1 VSRRGRAIAALN
13 TMPRARAHRAGAA
26 AVAVLAILVVQA
38 EPQAQG
44 AGRIAGTVLDPVGNP
59 LTGVVVA
66 LAGIPGL
73 EASTDREGRFVLE
86 PVPHGDHVITAT
98 LADVARGTRSV
109 RVVGGQTT
117 VTLTLSIRLADR
129 VMVTADKTGER
140 ELQEVPAAVSALS
153 NQQLA
158 QREAHTI
165 ADLAG
170 LVPSVTF
177 SQNTGFAQLT
187 IRGIG
192 TNAPFAGSDPSSA
205 VYLDG
210 VYLARPA
217 GVLGDFVDL
226 ERVEVLRGPQG
237 TLYGRNVVGGAINL
251 ITNLP
256 TNERKLSARIVL
268 GNFQTARAEATLS
281 GPIVPGRIMAS
292 VSVLRGVSE
301 GFIKDLDH
309 PAKPLGGTDVTATR
323 GTLRVFFNDRSELR
337 VTGDFTHRD
346 PTPSFYPKV
355 LAVKPGFTVDN
366 PPDLHQVR
374 TSTPSESRSV
384 HYGGSAQF
392 IWKPA
397 ASTVLRSLF
406 AARRLDYNVFVDSDS
421 TELNLATSHPHE
433 IHHQISEELTITSEL
448 PGFTATGGV
457 FSFTDVDRQPTDV
470 ELIAAGVVNRLNPT
484 VDTKS
489 IAAFGQ
495 VKVAL
500 GSRLSGIIGVRYSR
514 DDKTMDNFGV
524 SEVGHTAVSSFRYLD
539 SIAATAWTPRFGL
552 DFRIA
557 DGALAYVSATR
568 GFKSG
573 GFNPSARSA
582 SGGFAPEWAWAYEAG
597 FKSSALND
605 RLKANGAAFYTD
617 YADLQVQTPIRP
629 GVVEITN
636 AATATI
642 RGVEVE
648 GQGQPA
654 PGLRL
659 GGHVAWLDA
668 RYDRY
673 AAVGPG
679 GSPVDVA
686 GRWLSNVPEWSGR
699 IWLEYA
705 RPLGRLGV
713 LLLSLDVIR
722 QGTVYFTPIND
733 TIQRQ
738 GPYGLV
744 NANITVR
751 PRPSWSVG
759 LYARN
764 LTDTDYIIGTNSV
777 PPPAIAGL
785 PGERRRFGVQ
795 FTLTR

>member
-1 VSRRGRAIAALN
+1 VTESSPASSIAA
-13 TMPRARAHRAGAA
+13 RKAA
-26 AVAVLAILVVQA
+26 AGLLVTMLLQA
-38 EPQAQG
+38 DLHAQG
-44 AGRIAGTVLDPVGNP
+44 VGRVAGRVQDLAGNP
-59 LTGVVVA
+59 LKGVLIT
-66 LAGIPGL
+66 LAGMPTL
-73 EASTDREGRFVLE
+73 EARTDDEGRFALE
-86 PVPHGDHVITAT
+86 AVPGGDRVITAT
-98 LADVARGTRSV
+98 LEGFAPGTRIV
-109 RVVGGQTT
+109 RVVDGETA
-117 VTLTLSIRLADR
+117 VVSMTLSIQILEE
-129 VMVTADKTGER
+129 VFVTADKTGER
-140 ELQEVPAAVSALS
+140 ELQKVPAAVSVLTGE
-153 NQQLA
+153 QLHR
-158 QREAHTI
+158 REAHSV

-192 TNAPFAGSDPSSA
+192 TNAVFAGSDPSSA

-217 GVLGDFVDL
+217 GVLGDFLDL

-237 TLYGRNVVGGAINL
+237 TLYGRNVVGGAIHL

-256 TNERKLSARIVL
+256 TNERKLSTRVVL
-268 GNFQTARAEATLS
+268 GNFQTVRAEVGLS
-281 GPIVPGRIMAS
+281 GPIVPDRIMAS
-292 VSVLRGVSE
+292 VSALRGVSD
-301 GFIKDLDH
+301 GFIEDLDH
-309 PAKPLGGTDVTATR
+309 PANPLGGTDVTATR
-323 GTLRVFFNDRSELR
+323 GTLRVLFNDRSELR

-346 PTPSFYPKV
+346 PTPTFYPKV

-397 ASTVLRSLF
+397 PSTVLRSLF
-406 AARRLDYNVFVDSDS
+406 AARKLDYEVFVDSDS
-421 TELNLATSHPHE
+421 TELNLSTSHPHE
-433 IHHQISEELTITSEL
+433 IHHQVSEELTITSEL

-457 FSFTDVDRQPTDV
+457 FLFKDVDRQPTDV
-470 ELIAAGVVNRLNPT
+470 EFIAAGVVNRLNPT

-605 RLKANGAAFYTD
+605 RLKLNGAAFYTD

-629 GVVEITN
+629 GVVDITN

-648 GQGQPA
+648 GQAQPG
-654 PGLRL
+654 PGWRV

-673 AAVGPG
+673 TAVGPG

-686 GRWLSNVPEWSGR
+686 GRRLSNVPEWSGR

-705 RPLGRLGV
+705 RQVGRLGV

-722 QGTVYFTPIND
+722 QSTVYFTPIND

-738 GPYGLV
+738 GPYSLV

-764 LTDTDYIIGTNSV
+764 LTDTDYITGTNSV

-785 PGERRRFGVQ
+785 PGEQRQFGVQ
-795 FTLTR
+795 FNLRVVSGSP

>member
-1 VSRRGRAIAALN
+1 ML
-13 TMPRARAHRAGAA
+13 
-26 AVAVLAILVVQA
+26 LQA
-38 EPQAQG
+38 DLHAQG
-44 AGRIAGTVLDPVGNP
+44 VGRVAGRVQDLAGNP
-59 LTGVVVA
+59 LTGVLIT
-66 LAGIPGL
+66 LAGMPTL
-73 EASTDREGRFVLE
+73 EARTDDEGRFALE
-86 PVPHGDHVITAT
+86 AVPSGDRVITAT
-98 LADVARGTRSV
+98 LEGFAPGTRIV
-109 RVVGGQTT
+109 RVVDGETA
-117 VTLTLSIRLADR
+117 VVSMTLSIQILEE
-129 VMVTADKTGER
+129 VFVTADKTGER
-140 ELQEVPAAVSALS
+140 ELQKVPAAVSVLTGE
-153 NQQLA
+153 QL
-158 QREAHTI
+158 QRREAHRV

-177 SQNTGFAQLT
+177 TQNIGFAQLT

-192 TNAPFAGSDPSSA
+192 TNAVFAGSDPSSA

-217 GVLGDFVDL
+217 GVLGDFLDL
-226 ERVEVLRGPQG
+226 ERVEILRGPQG

-256 TNERKLSARIVL
+256 TNERKLSTRVVL
-268 GNFQTARAEATLS
+268 GNFQTARAEVGLS

-292 VSVLRGVSE
+292 VSVLRGVSD
-301 GFIKDLDH
+301 GFVEDLDH
-309 PAKPLGGTDVTATR
+309 PANPLGGTDVTAVR
-323 GTLRVFFNDRSELR
+323 GTLRVLFNDRSELR

-346 PTPSFYPKV
+346 PTPLYYPKV

-366 PPDLHQVR
+366 PSDLHQVR
-374 TSTPSESRSV
+374 TSTPSESRNV

-392 IWKPA
+392 IWRPA
-397 ASTVLRSLF
+397 PSTVLRSLF
-406 AARRLDYNVFVDSDS
+406 AARKLDYDVFVDSDI
-421 TELNLATSHPHE
+421 TELNLSTGHVHE
-433 IHHQISEELTITSEL
+433 IHHQVSEELTITSEL
-448 PGFTATGGV
+448 PGFTATGGL
-457 FSFTDVDRQPTDV
+457 FLFKEVDRQPTDV
-470 ELIAAGVVNRLNPT
+470 EFIAAGVVNRLNPT

-500 GSRLSGIIGVRYSR
+500 GSRVSGIIGVRYSR

-524 SEVGHTAVSSFRYLD
+524 SEIGHTAVSSFRYLD
-539 SIAATAWTPRFGL
+539 SIAATAWTPKFGL

-573 GFNPSARSA
+573 GFNPTARSA
-582 SGGFAPEWAWAYEAG
+582 GRGFAPEWAWTYEAG
-597 FKSSALND
+597 FKSALNQ
-605 RLKANGAAFYTD
+605 RVNLNGAAFYTD
-617 YADLQVQTPIRP
+617 YADLQVQTPIRL
-629 GVVEITN
+629 GVIEITN

-648 GQGQPA
+648 GQAQPA
-654 PGLRL
+654 PGWRM

-673 AAVGPG
+673 TAVGPG

-686 GRWLSNVPEWSGR
+686 GRRLSNVPEWSGR

-705 RPLGRLGV
+705 RQLGRLGV

-722 QGTVYFTPIND
+722 QSTVYFTPIND

-738 GPYGLV
+738 GPYSLV

-751 PRPSWSVG
+751 PRQSWSVG

-764 LTDTDYIIGTNSV
+764 LTDTDYITGTISV

-785 PGERRRFGVQ
+785 PGERRQFGVQ
-795 FTLTR
+795 FNLTR

>member
-1 VSRRGRAIAALN
+1 MTKSSPAAIAA
-13 TMPRARAHRAGAA
+13 RKAA
-26 AVAVLAILVVQA
+26 AGLLVTMLLQA
-38 EPQAQG
+38 DLHAQG
-44 AGRIAGTVLDPVGNP
+44 VGRVAGRVQDLAVNP
-59 LTGVVVA
+59 LTGVLIT
-66 LAGIPGL
+66 LAGMPTR
-73 EASTDREGRFVLE
+73 EARTDDEGRFTLE
-86 PVPHGDHVITAT
+86 AVPSGDRVITAT
-98 LADVARGTRSV
+98 LAGFAPGTRIV
-109 RVVGGQTT
+109 RVVDGETA
-117 VTLTLSIRLADR
+117 VVSMTLSIQILEE
-129 VMVTADKTGER
+129 VLVTADKTGER
-140 ELQEVPAAVSALS
+140 ELQKVPAAVSVLTGE
-153 NQQLA
+153 QL
-158 QREAHTI
+158 QRREAHSV

-192 TNAPFAGSDPSSA
+192 TNAVFAGSDPSSA

-217 GVLGDFVDL
+217 GVLGDFLDL

-256 TNERKLSARIVL
+256 TNERKLSTRVVL
-268 GNFQTARAEATLS
+268 GNFQTLRAEATLS
-281 GPIVPGRIMAS
+281 GPIVPDRIMAS
-292 VSVLRGVSE
+292 LSALRGVSD
-301 GFIKDLDH
+301 GFIEDLDH

-323 GTLRVFFNDRSELR
+323 GTLRFLFGGRSELR
-337 VTGDFTHRD
+337 ITGDFTHRD
-346 PTPSFYPKV
+346 PTPAVYPKV

-374 TSTPSESRSV
+374 TSTTSESRNV

-397 ASTVLRSLF
+397 SSTVLRSLF
-406 AARRLDYNVFVDSDS
+406 AARKLDYEVFVDNDI
-421 TELNLATSHPHE
+421 TELNLSTAHPHE
-433 IHHQISEELTITSEL
+433 IHHQVSEELTITSEL

-457 FSFTDVDRQPTDV
+457 FLFKDVDRQPTDI
-470 ELIAAGVVNRLNPT
+470 EFISAGVVNRLNPT

-514 DDKTMDNFGV
+514 DDKTMDNVGG
-524 SEVGHTAVSSFRYLD
+524 SEIDDAAVSSFHYVD
-539 SIAATAWTPRFGL
+539 SIVATAWTPKFGL
-552 DFRIA
+552 DFQIG
-557 DGALAYVSATR
+557 DGAIAYLSATR

-573 GFNPSARSA
+573 GFNLTVRRA

-605 RLKANGAAFYTD
+605 RLKLNGAAFYTD

-629 GVVEITN
+629 GVVDITN

-648 GQGQPA
+648 GQAQAG
-654 PGLRL
+654 PGWRM
-659 GGHVAWLDA
+659 GGHAAWLDA

-686 GRWLSNVPEWSGR
+686 GRRLSNVPEWSGR

-705 RPLGRLGV
+705 RHVGRLGV

-722 QGTVYFTPIND
+722 QSTVYFTPIND

-738 GPYGLV
+738 GPYSLV

-764 LTDTDYIIGTNSV
+764 LTDTDYITGTNSV

-785 PGERRRFGVQ
+785 PGVRRQFGVQ
-795 FTLTR
+795 LTFTR